1 MPVPPRH
8 LWAVAFSTTDV
19 RILADLERPRA
30 AGDEVAFA
38 IPAQQL
44 QDVMA
49 DKPGRSFAS
58 QGDGRRSAMEYA
70 SDPLAEE
77 TRKLLRQALDWLDEA
92 HRKGKLKELA
102 IFAEPGALGEW
113 RKLVPAALAAITV
126 HEEPANLVNL
136 DPGALRTRLRAA
148 LNLPEG

>member
-8 LWAVAFSTTDV
+8 LWAAAFSTTQV

-30 AGDEVAFA
+30 EQDEVVFA
-38 IPAQQL
+38 IPAHQM

-49 DKPGRSFAS
+49 DKPGRSFS
-58 QGDGRRSAMEYA
+58 SMGGGRRSAMEYA

-92 HRKGKLKELA
+92 HRKGRLKELA
-102 IFAEPGALGEW
+102 LFAEPEALGAW
-113 RKLVPAALAAITV
+113 RKLAPDALAAITA

-136 DPGALRTRLRAA
+136 DPAALRSRLRAA